1 MEFEA
6 KYNENENFEIHLS
19 GDLDINVV
27 ENFKNEILEKYK
39 ALDKDIVFDFSELK
53 YIDST
58 GIGAIMTV
66 YKSAKDKSKT
76 LIINN
81 ANRNIYKLFKI
92 TKLTELFNMGE

>member
-1 MEFEA
+1 MAFEV
-6 KYNENENFEIHLS
+6 KYNENENLEIQVL

-27 ENFKNEILEKYK
+27 ENFKNEVLEKYK
-39 ALDKDIVFDFSELK
+39 ILDKDIVFDFSELK

-66 YKSAKDKSKT
+66 YKSAKDKSKSLT
-76 LIINN
+76 INN

-92 TKLTELFNMGE
+92 TKLTELFNMED

>member
-1 MEFEA
+1 MAFEV
-6 KYNENENFEIHLS
+6 KYNENENLEIQVL

-27 ENFKNEILEKYK
+27 ENFKNEVLEKYK
-39 ALDKDIVFDFSELK
+39 ILDKDIVFDFSELK

-66 YKSAKDKSKT
+66 YKAAKDKSKSLT
-76 LIINN
+76 INN

-92 TKLTELFNMGE
+92 TKLTELFNMED